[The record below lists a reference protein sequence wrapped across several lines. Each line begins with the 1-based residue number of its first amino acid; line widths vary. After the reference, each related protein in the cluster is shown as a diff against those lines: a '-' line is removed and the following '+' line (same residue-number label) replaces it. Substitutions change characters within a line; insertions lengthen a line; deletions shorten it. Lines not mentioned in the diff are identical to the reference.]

1 MTPEEQP
8 IAVKDK
14 TMVSASESKS
24 LVYHYRGH
32 GSRSGSDE
40 NGRFFTGTW
49 EIAIIVGIVVV
60 IGLDEVNNGH

>member
-1 MTPEEQP
+1 MTPEELP

-14 TMVSASESKS
+14 TMVSASESKI
-24 LVYHYRGH
+24 LVYHYRVH

-49 EIAIIVGIVVV
+49 EIAILDGVVV
-60 IGLDEVNNGH
+60 VFGFDDVNSV